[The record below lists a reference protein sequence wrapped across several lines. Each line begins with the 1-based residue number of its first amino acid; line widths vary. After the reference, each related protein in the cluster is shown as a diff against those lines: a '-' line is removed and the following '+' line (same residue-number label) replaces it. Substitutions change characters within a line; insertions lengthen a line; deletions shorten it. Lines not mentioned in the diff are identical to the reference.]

1 MQNIATMKPQSYN
14 SSISDSPIWSTAV
27 VALALSFWRHRRLK
41 KAEAKEISSLVGE
54 SKAGQRCFRLA
65 SISCLSVSD
74 FMRPPNP
81 YIFTFILW
89 GLNSCHTRFDAFL
102 SQRSREADLVSS
114 TEKMSWVSISSGSR
128 YFPCISFGLSL
139 KCFFFQPSIVF
150 AFFTHE
156 WPIKASCILY
166 AKHIEQ

>member
-41 KAEAKEISSLVGE
+41 KAETKEISSLVGE

-89 GLNSCHTRFDAFL
+89 GLNFCHTRFDAFL

-114 TEKMSWVSISSGSR
+114 TEKKCLGFLYPLVRDTSHVSVSDFPWNVSFFSQALFLLSS
-128 YFPCISFGLSL
+128 PMND
-139 KCFFFQPSIVF
+139 P
-150 AFFTHE
+150 
-156 WPIKASCILY
+156 
-166 AKHIEQ
+166 